1 MWFFLKVSFFGA
13 AKQVTGSCELF
24 EVNGLKILIDCGSVQ
39 KNDVRLDMLYN
50 IRDFKFDPKSIDYCI
65 ITHAHID
72 HCGLVP
78 YLIKCGYR
86 GPVLCTQATME
97 IAAISLVD
105 CAFIWQR
112 EIEKALKG
120 IESKRSKATPK
131 NLALKA
137 PYTIEEA
144 EAAMTAF
151 RGYGYNKD
159 IQLKNGVSLKF
170 RRAGHILGA
179 ASLEFTIPSEDG
191 YKSEIV
197 LFTGDISGKNDFHP
211 FIKPVEYIEKAN
223 YVICESTYGN
233 RKHKKTDVVQQL
245 SNIINDTCI
254 KNGKTTLIAV
264 FSVQRLQE
272 ILYYL
277 YKVYENNEIFNTI
290 PIYVDTPM
298 GKLVTETVY
307 KRSEEFF
314 NDDVDPEYLKEIL
327 NWDNVRFTETP
338 GESMSLANG
347 KPKIILSSAGMMQ
360 AGRIVNHIES
370 FLPAKGCSVVLTG
383 YCAIS
388 TFGRKLLDAIDN
400 NKKKVQ
406 SVMGHELTI
415 RANVYKLEGLSGHS
429 DKNSTLDYL
438 KNIKGVNKVILNHGD
453 LDAIN
458 ELKDDIENKLKLDV
472 LVPNENQTIILK
484 K

>member
-1 MWFFLKVSFFGA
+1 MKVSFYGA

-39 KNDVRLDMLYN
+39 QNDIRLDMLHN
-50 IRDFKFDPKSIDYCI
+50 MKDFQFDPKTIDYCV

-72 HCGLVP
+72 HCGLIP
-78 YLIKCGYR
+78 YLIKSGYR

-112 EIEKALKG
+112 EIEKVSKG
-120 IESKRSKATPK
+120 IETKKSKNTQK
-131 NLALKA
+131 NLLLKA

-144 EAAMTAF
+144 ELAMNSF
-151 RGYGYNKD
+151 RGYGYNTN
-159 IQLKNGVSLKF
+159 IQLKNGVSVKF

-179 ASLEFTIPSEDG
+179 ASIEFTVQKEDG
-191 YKSEIV
+191 YKTETV

-211 FIKPVEYIEKAN
+211 FIKPVEYIDKAN

-233 RKHKKTDVVQQL
+233 RKHKKTNVIQQL
-245 SNIINDTCI
+245 SDIISDTCI
-254 KNGKTTLIAV
+254 KNGKTTLISV

-277 YKVYENNEIFNTI
+277 YKVYEENEIFNVI

-298 GKLVTETVY
+298 GKLVTEKVY

-314 NDDVDPEYLKEIL
+314 NDDIDMNYLKNVL
-327 NWDNVRFTETP
+327 NWDNVIFTQTP
-338 GESMSLANG
+338 GESMALANG

-370 FLPAKGCSVVLTG
+370 FLPSKGCSVVLTG

-388 TFGRKLLDAIDN
+388 TFGRRLLDTVEN
-400 NKKKVQ
+400 NKNKIQ
-406 SVMGHELTI
+406 SLTGRELNI

-429 DKNSTLDYL
+429 DRNSTIDYL
-438 KNIKGVNKVILNHGD
+438 KNIKGINKIILNHGSI
-453 LDAIN
+453 DAMN
-458 ELKDDIENKLKLDV
+458 ELKNDIETKLKLNV
-472 LVPNENQTIILK
+472 IIPNENQTIILK

>member
-1 MWFFLKVSFFGA
+1 MKVSFYGA

-39 KNDVRLDMLYN
+39 QNDIRLDMLHN
-50 IRDFKFDPKSIDYCI
+50 MKDFQFDPKTIDYCV

-72 HCGLVP
+72 HCGLIP
-78 YLIKCGYR
+78 YLIKSGYR

-112 EIEKALKG
+112 EIEKVSKG
-120 IESKRSKATPK
+120 IETKKSKNTQK
-131 NLALKA
+131 NLLLKA

-144 EAAMTAF
+144 ELAMNSF
-151 RGYGYNKD
+151 RGYGYNTN
-159 IQLKNGVSLKF
+159 IQLKNGVSVKF

-179 ASLEFTIPSEDG
+179 ASIEFTVQKEDG
-191 YKSEIV
+191 YKTETV

-211 FIKPVEYIEKAN
+211 FIKPVEYIDKAN

-233 RKHKKTDVVQQL
+233 RKHKKTNVIQQL
-245 SNIINDTCI
+245 SDIISDTCI
-254 KNGKTTLIAV
+254 KNGKTTLISV

-277 YKVYENNEIFNTI
+277 YKVYEENEIFNVI

-298 GKLVTETVY
+298 GKLVTEKVY

-314 NDDVDPEYLKEIL
+314 NDDIDVNYLKNVL
-327 NWDNVRFTETP
+327 NWDNVIFTQTP
-338 GESMSLANG
+338 GESMALANG

-370 FLPAKGCSVVLTG
+370 FLPSKGCSVVLTG

-388 TFGRKLLDAIDN
+388 TFGRRLLDTVEN
-400 NKKKVQ
+400 NKNKIQ
-406 SVMGHELTI
+406 SITGRELNI

-429 DKNSTLDYL
+429 DRNSTIDYL
-438 KNIKGVNKVILNHGD
+438 KNIKGINKIILNHGSV
-453 LDAIN
+453 DAVN
-458 ELKDDIENKLKLDV
+458 ELKNDIETKLKLNV
-472 LVPNENQTIILK
+472 IIPNENQTIILK